1 MRILIA
7 LLAAL
12 PLLAQ
17 AQLYGQPQDSS
28 GLYPYKKQMPPA
40 TVIESQ
46 GGGIPTDG
54 TAMGRQMQ
62 NEQRSRQQGG
72 PTMIYRE
79 PGKGKPTIITG
90 PNGTTVCTDANGRTT
105 VCW

>member
-1 MRILIA
+1 MRIVLALIV
-7 LLAAL
+7 AL
-12 PLLAQ
+12 PILAH
-17 AQLYGQPQDSS
+17 AQLPSQQQDSV
-28 GLYPYKKQMPPA
+28 LYPYKKPMPPA
-40 TVIESQ
+40 TVIEPQ

-62 NEQRSRQQGG
+62 NEQRARQPAG

-90 PNGTTVCTDANGRTT
+90 PNGTTVCTDANGRTV

>member
-7 LLAAL
+7 LFVAL
-12 PLLAQ
+12 PLSALAQ
-17 AQLYGQPQDSS
+17 QEPA
-28 GLYPYKKQMPPA
+28 LYPYKKQMPPA
-40 TVIESQ
+40 AMYESDR
-46 GGGIPTDG
+46 GGIPTDG
-54 TAMGRQMQ
+54 TMMGKQLRQD
-62 NEQRSRQQGG
+62 QRIRDANG

-79 PGKGKPTIITG
+79 PGRGRPTIITG